1 MKKLGKI
8 LLSILGILY
17 AVVAM
22 FLTACLLNYND
33 YKITVFGDK
42 SLIIVNDDTLEDK
55 YKKGSL
61 LVVDKDNAD
70 KIESGDEIIFYNTYN
85 NQISIAIGEVISKE
99 NITDTETTYTVT
111 GNYDISSEYLIGSV
125 EDTKVYPVIG
135 LILSILESRV
145 GFLIFIIFPITLA
158 FLYEIYV
165 LVIEIK
171 NSKEED
177 KKEEKVEEDKK
188 EKVEEDQEWK
198 SY

>member
-17 AVVAM
+17 AVIAM

-42 SLIIVNDDTLEDK
+42 SLIIVNDDALKDK

-61 LVVDKDNAD
+61 LVVGKDNSN

-99 NITDTETTYTVT
+99 DITDTETTYTVT

-177 KKEEKVEEDKK
+177 KKEEKVEETQKE
-188 EKVEEDQEWK
+188 EKVEEAQE
-198 SY
+198 